1 MVFHLYQD
9 VAGHWRWYLATAA
22 GTKLAVSPTGY
33 ARRMDCLQAVHRLR
47 EETADAPLMTDP
59 FVPAGSSSGAWLT
72 VAGKA

>member
-9 VAGHWRWYLATAA
+9 VAGNWRWYLSTAS
-22 GTKLAVSPTGY
+22 GVKLAVSPVGY
-33 ARRMDCLQAVHRLR
+33 ARRMEALQAIHRLR

-59 FVPAGSSSGAWLT
+59 FVAAESSGAWLT